1 LVIQK
6 HKAFNEERIMS
17 QPTNFGFGEEEQ
29 MLRDAAKKVFK
40 DNVTIH
46 KLHASN
52 AANPDPERAPKCIW
66 NKDLWKQMVDLGW
79 TGVAIPESAG
89 GIGMP
94 AVAVAALAEEAGRVA
109 LPSPL
114 ITTINSSYV
123 LAACQTDASNKAC
136 EKIME
141 GAAATLAINNA
152 QGSWD
157 HAHTDVNASGDT
169 LNGTAYFVQ
178 DAQKADFFIVKAKD
192 SAGIGLYLIDADASG
207 VSIEADAIVDLTRD
221 QARISFKNAKAELIV
236 AEPGNGEAALEKA
249 EPAILTIVA
258 ADMVGAA
265 EWQLQ
270 TSVEYANTR
279 TQFDHPIGF
288 FQAVKHPLV
297 DLMVGLDQAKSLVY
311 NAACAFDHEPE
322 KAAKFARMAN
332 AAATDTADYGSS
344 RSVQYHGGIGFTWE
358 CFVHIFFKRQKHNQ
372 ALFGDATYQ
381 RAKLADILMGPIGSS
396 T

>member
-1 LVIQK
+1 
-6 HKAFNEERIMS
+6 MS

-29 MLRDAAKKVFK
+29 MLRDAAKKFFQK
-40 DNVTIH
+40 NVSID

-52 AANPDPERAPKCIW
+52 AADPNPDRAPECIW
-66 NKDLWKQMVDLGW
+66 DKDLWKQMVELGW
-79 TGVAIPESAG
+79 TGVAVPESAG

-94 AVAVAALAEEAGRVA
+94 AVAVAGLLEEAGRVA

-114 ITTINSSYV
+114 ISTINTSYV
-123 LAACQTDASNKAC
+123 LAACNNAEANKAL

-141 GAAATLAINNA
+141 GAAATLASTNQ
-152 QGSWD
+152 QGSWNLAD
-157 HAHTDVNASGDT
+157 TDVSAKGDS

-178 DAQKADFFIVKAKD
+178 DAQKADFFVVSAKD
-192 SAGIGLYLIDADASG
+192 SAGLGLYVIAANAEG
-207 VSIEADAIVDLTRD
+207 VTIEADAIVDLTRD
-221 QARISFKNAKAELIV
+221 QARVSFNNAKAELIV
-236 AEPGNGEAALEKA
+236 AEAGQGEAALKKA
-249 EPAILTIVA
+249 EPALLTMVA

-270 TSVEYANTR
+270 TTVEYAKTR

-297 DLMVGLDQAKSLVY
+297 DLMIQIDQAKSHVY
-311 NAACAFDHEPE
+311 NAACAIDHEPE
-322 KAAKFARMAN
+322 KAAQYARMAN
-332 AAATDTADYGSS
+332 AAASDTADYGAS

-358 CFVHIFFKRQKHNQ
+358 CFVHLFFKRQKHNQ
-372 ALFGDATYQ
+372 ALFGDAAYQ
-381 RAKLADILMGPIGSS
+381 RAKLAEILMGPVS